1 MHKKVITNEAYE
13 YISIREMQL
22 TSVIEI
28 SEKLVKHIESKD
40 SHHSSLMYPN
50 TSCSMDCRNKYKSLE
65 NQYATSEAN
74 LKRYAAE
81 IKNLR
86 TEIQKLEKCQ
96 GSNNLFTVEVYQSEI
111 EDMRKEYKE
120 NVAELESNA

>member
-1 MHKKVITNEAYE
+1 
-13 YISIREMQL
+13 
-22 TSVIEI
+22 
-28 SEKLVKHIESKD
+28 
-40 SHHSSLMYPN
+40 
-50 TSCSMDCRNKYKSLE
+50 MDCRNKYKSLE